1 MKVGK
6 NKAVTMTYTLYLND
20 EQGEV
25 IQKVDESKPFVQMF
39 GTGALLPAFED
50 NLTGLEAGDTF
61 GFALTAEEGYGNPSD
76 EAILK
81 LEKKIFEVDG
91 VVDPDMVA
99 IGKIITMQDN
109 NGNPID
115 GKVLAVEDD
124 SVIMDFNHPLAGES
138 LYFSGSI
145 LNVRD
150 TSEEEMSHGHIHG
163 AGGHHH

>member
-1 MKVGK
+1 
-6 NKAVTMTYTLYLND
+6 MTYTLHLNN

-39 GTGALLPAFED
+39 GVGALLPAFEN
-50 NLTGLEAGDTF
+50 NLTGLEEGDTF
-61 GFALTAEEGYGNPSD
+61 GFALVAEEGYGNPSD
-76 EAILK
+76 EVILK

-91 VVDPDMVA
+91 VVDPEMVA
-99 IGKIITMQDN
+99 IGKMITMQDN

-115 GKVLAVEDD
+115 GKILAVEDD

-150 TSEEEMSHGHIHG
+150 ASEEELSHGHVHG